1 VHGVGGTRPFSQE
14 YLPQQKSTQRV
25 RELLRGNPSQLI
37 TQIVAVAIAYIVA
50 AVGTFILLKILD
62 ATVLRLKP
70 EAEVQGMD
78 IHEHGEEG
86 YGRDFTGGIS
96 LSQE

>member
-1 VHGVGGTRPFSQE
+1 
-14 YLPQQKSTQRV
+14 
-25 RELLRGNPSQLI
+25 LLRLAPI
-37 TQIVAVAIAYIVA
+37 
-50 AVGTFILLKILD
+50 LKILD
-62 ATVLRLKP
+62 ATVGLRLKP

-96 LSQE
+96 LTREYE